1 MALDSGLWP
10 TQSARTRGETRPSG
24 RKRQKNAASGAVLL
38 DHRQGGAGVG
48 ERRLHLEPVAHDAGV
63 GHEAVAVGVAERR
76 DRGDVEVRERRP
88 ERRPLAQDR
97 QPGQA

>member
-1 MALDSGLWP
+1 MDDPVG
-10 TQSARTRGETRPSG
+10 ARGRRHVRLRPEAPEE
-24 RKRQKNAASGAVLL
+24 RRQGAVLL

-48 ERRLHLEPVAHDAGV
+48 ERRLDLEPVAHDAGV